1 MTTEK
6 EVKSSK
12 KKKVHVPII
21 NRAETHFGSSYTKEA
36 DIQKKKKKRAFA
48 FSPSNFASRF
58 TFLNVE

>member
-36 DIQKKKKKRAFA
+36 DIQKKKKKKKELLHFPPLTLLPGLL
-48 FSPSNFASRF
+48 F
-58 TFLNVE
+58 